1 VAEIE
6 PGEFEESPGLA
17 LPGTPAEFTVTRV
30 VVTATPAEAGT
41 AASVRAEAV
50 SANTRC
56 LDLIC
61 CPSRLA
67 AE

>member
-6 PGEFEESPGLA
+6 IGKFEEAPDVGFPLA
-17 LPGTPAEFTVTRV
+17 PAEFTLTRV

-41 AASVRAEAV
+41 AASAKADAV
-50 SANTRC
+50 SAKNRC

-67 AE
+67 GE